1 MKGRCLLVF
10 LLAFVV
16 PAAHAHVGSKDVF
29 ETVDAGPYKLY
40 VTIRP
45 PNVIPGVAT
54 VEIRT
59 AGGAGVTDLKIAPV
73 PLVGEAARH
82 PPTPDTLV
90 RSTSDPNFFTGG
102 VWIMAAGSWQVKIQV
117 EGAAGPQNTSVPVL
131 AVPVATLKM
140 QRGMGLALATLGL
153 FLVLSMVGLIG
164 AAFREG
170 MLAPGAKPSTSLRRR
185 GLIASAVGLVVM
197 AAAVY
202 LGGLWWDVEAASYA
216 RNIYTRPLTQVSLQG
231 DQFDLTVKPFH
242 GASSRTG
249 RSNDDF
255 LPDHGHL
262 IHLYAIREPQMDAV
276 FHMHP
281 VRVAPGDFRM
291 NLPAMPAGHY
301 QLYGD
306 VVHANGFPETLTA
319 TLDVPANLPAAPL
332 GAEDAEALPAPLSQG
347 PLGNAYKLPDG
358 YTMIWDRPG
367 SLTAGTAYSFHFR
380 LVDPAGK
387 PATDMQP
394 YLGMAGHAAFV
405 KTDGTVFAHTHPEGS
420 VAMAALALAE
430 GGDTMPAMGGM
441 TGMSMADSKP
451 LPPAVDFPY
460 GFPSPGAYRIFIQM
474 THGTTVETGVFDAR
488 VQ

>member
-1 MKGRCLLVF
+1 MKVRCLVGLLLV
-10 LLAFVV
+10 LLV
-16 PAAHAHVGSKDVF
+16 PTAYAHVGSKDVF

-45 PNVIPGVAT
+45 PNVIPGIAT

-59 AGGAGVTDLKIAPV
+59 AGGAEVTGLKIAPV
-73 PLVGEAARH
+73 PLVGEAALH

-90 RSTSDPNFFTGG
+90 RSTGDPNFYTGG

-117 EGAAGPQNTSVPVL
+117 DGTAGPQSTSVPVL
-131 AVPVATLKM
+131 AVPIATLKM
-140 QRGMGLALATLGL
+140 QRGMGLGLAVLGL
-153 FLVLSMVGLIG
+153 FLVLSMAGVIG

-170 MLAPGAKPSTSLRRR
+170 MLAPGMKPSGSLRRR
-185 GLIASAVGLVVM
+185 GLIAGAVGLVVM
-197 AAAVY
+197 AIAVY

-216 RNIYTRPLTQVSLQG
+216 ENIYTRPLTEVSLNG
-231 DQFDLTVKPFH
+231 DRFDLTVKPFRG
-242 GASSRTG
+242 GAGRRG
-249 RSNDDF
+249 RSNDDY

-262 IHLYAIREPQMDAV
+262 IHLYAIREPEMDAV
-276 FHMHP
+276 FHLHP
-281 VRVAPGDFRM
+281 VRVAPGDFRLD
-291 NLPAMPAGHY
+291 LPAMPPGHY

-306 VVHANGFPETLTA
+306 VVHASGFPETLMT

-332 GAEDAEALPAPLSQG
+332 GTEDAEALPAPLSKG

-358 YTMIWDRPG
+358 YTMIWDRPE
-367 SLTAGTAYSFHFR
+367 SLTASTAYSFHFR

-420 VAMAALALAE
+420 VAMAALALA
-430 GGDTMPAMGGM
+430 GGSMDTMPGM
-441 TGMSMADSKP
+441 TMETRP
-451 LPPAVDFPY
+451 LAPEVDFPY
-460 GFPSPGAYRIFIQM
+460 GFPTPGAYRIFIQM
-474 THGTTVETGVFDAR
+474 KHGGTVETGVFDAV